1 MKKILLILFCVATP
15 SVVTGQDFSV
25 SVAPYSFKFW
35 GQVTGTASVSVD
47 YTIPVKGKPV
57 LGVHYFHKGAKK
69 GYGIIDRTTSTFG
82 LSYLPLSYKIFSFGL
97 IGTVNGFPTYHSSH
111 VNFLAKINIPV
122 GNATLSYSHISN
134 GFGLQHGMNYGIDFV
149 SVSYRIK

>member
-57 LGVHYFHKGAKK
+57 LGVHYFHKEAVGFSYMPIRFRFFEVGA
-69 GYGIIDRTTSTFG
+69 
-82 LSYLPLSYKIFSFGL
+82 
-97 IGTVNGFPTYHSSH
+97 IGTTRGFPTRDSVST
-111 VNFLAKINIPV
+111 NIIARINIPI
-122 GNATLSYSHISN
+122 GRAYISYSHVSN
-134 GFGLQHGMNYGIDFV
+134 GFGLQSSVNHGIDFV
-149 SVSYRIK
+149 SISYTFR